1 MIEVAVAGA
10 AVLFPIALRDGSL
23 TRLSGSSPRPSV
35 SVVGKMYYD
44 SIGELGRRIHEQ
56 TISPVEVV
64 EACLNRIET
73 LNPTLNAFITVMAD
87 DARAQAKAAEAEINA
102 GQWRG
107 PLHGLP
113 VAVKDFFDTAGVTT
127 TAGFEQFKDRVP
139 ESDAEVVKR
148 LRRAGAIVIGKT
160 NMDALGM
167 ATTGLTGYFGPV
179 RNPWNND
186 YVTGGS
192 SAGSAAAVAAGL
204 CFATV
209 DTDAVGSVRL
219 PAACCGVVG
228 FKGSSDLISTKGILG
243 DQPVD
248 DFIRWM
254 AHAAV
259 TTRSVADVTLVLSVL
274 TDRDDDFAAGIR
286 KADTTVRIG
295 VGNNFIADAEV
306 KKAFDKA
313 VTVLRDVGYD
323 TRDAAVPFGDS
334 SQASMTTIEADRAG
348 IADAAFTDVDVILLP
363 TLDSTVPTVAEAA
376 TNPEQGV
383 SAKATAFANYYS
395 LPVASVPCGFD
406 SHNMPIGLQIVGR
419 PGDERTVLN
428 VAHQYELAAAVSS
441 RQPIP

>member
-1 MIEVAVAGA
+1 
-10 AVLFPIALRDGSL
+10 
-23 TRLSGSSPRPSV
+23 
-35 SVVGKMYYD
+35 MYYD
-44 SIGELGRRIHEQ
+44 SIGELSKRIHEQ
-56 TISPVEVV
+56 TVSPVEVV
-64 EACLNRIET
+64 EACLKRIET

-87 DARAQAKAAEAEINA
+87 DAREQAKAAEAEIKA
-102 GQWRG
+102 GRWRG

-113 VAVKDFFDTAGVTT
+113 VAVKDFYDTAGVTT

-139 ESDAEVVKR
+139 DTDAEAVKR
-148 LRRAGAIVIGKT
+148 LRQAGAIVIGKT

-167 ATTGLTGYFGPV
+167 ATTGLTSYFGPV
-179 RNPWNND
+179 RNPWNRD

-228 FKGSSDLISTKGILG
+228 FKGSSDLISTEGILG

-259 TTRSVADVTLVLSVL
+259 TTRSAADTALVLNVL
-274 TDRDDDFAAGIR
+274 ADRKDDFAAGIA
-286 KADTTVRIG
+286 KADTQVRIG
-295 VGNNFIADAEV
+295 VGRNFTADAEV
-306 KKAFDKA
+306 THAFDKA
-313 VTVLRDVGYD
+313 VTALRDAGYD

-334 SQASMTTIEADRAG
+334 SQAGMASIEADRAG
-348 IADAAFTDVDVILLP
+348 IAAEAFTDVDVIVLP
-363 TLDSTVPTVAEAA
+363 TLDSIVPTVAVAA

-383 SAKATAFANYYS
+383 SAETTAFANYYS

-406 SHNMPIGLQIVGR
+406 SHDMPIGLQIVGK

-428 VAHQYELAAAVSS
+428 VAHQYELSAKVGVKH
-441 RQPIP
+441 PIA